1 MGKISVKKRLM
12 VNFILIIIISVFILE
27 FLLILFTRHYYYNNL
42 EDAISNQI
50 KTSAEFYNKYFSNS
64 SLEDNV
70 LDNVDVFWRQT
81 SAQVQIID
89 TNGKILMDSIGVL
102 NKNQIKTSDVQK
114 ALKGE
119 KGVWIGKVDY
129 DVSGVMAVSYPLK
142 SDNQIVGVLRFITSL
157 RYVNNDIAKI
167 TLGFL
172 LIGLVV
178 ILISGLVS
186 LFLANSITEPIKE
199 LTDVANKMAS
209 GNFKVKSEKMFD
221 DEIGDLSDTLNYM
234 ADEIVK
240 KDQLK
245 NEFISSVSHE
255 LRTPLTSI
263 KGWAI
268 TLNCNEVDK
277 EILKDGLKIIEDESE
292 RLSGMVEEL
301 LDFSKFVSG
310 KLRLNKEEI
319 NICQVIDTVRKQ
331 LEPYSYRNR
340 INFKAMCINNLP
352 NIYGDKNRIK
362 QVLINL
368 LDNAFKFTPEGG
380 LVELSSKYEEGYIT
394 VTVKDTGIGISS
406 EDLPRV
412 KEKFYKGNSSK
423 SKNGIGLSIC
433 DEIIKLH
440 NGVLH
445 IESEENKGTTIL
457 VKLPIIKL

>member
-1 MGKISVKKRLM
+1 MSKISVKRRLM

-27 FLLILFTRHYYYNNL
+27 FLLIIFTRHYYYNNL

-64 SLEDNV
+64 PLEDNV

-89 TNGKILMDSIGVL
+89 TKGKVLMDSIGVS
-102 NKNQIKTSDVQK
+102 NKSQIKTSDIQK

-129 DVSGVMAVSYPLK
+129 DTSGVMAVTYPLK

-157 RYVNNDIAKI
+157 RYVNSDIARI
-167 TLGFL
+167 SLGFL

-221 DEIGDLSDTLNYM
+221 DEFGELSDTLNYM

-268 TLNCNEVDK
+268 TLNSNEVDK

-310 KLRLNKEEI
+310 KMKLNKEEI
-319 NICQVIDTVRKQ
+319 NICEIIDTVRKQ
-331 LEPYSYRNR
+331 LEPYAYRNR
-340 INFKAMCINNLP
+340 INFKATCINKLP
-352 NIYGDKNRIK
+352 NIYGDRNRIK

-380 LVELSSKYEEGYIT
+380 LVELNTKCEEEYIT
-394 VTVKDTGIGISS
+394 IVVKDTGVGINK

-412 KEKFYKGNSSK
+412 KEKFYKGNSGK

-445 IESEENKGTTIL
+445 IESEENKGTTIS
-457 VKLPIIKL
+457 VKLPMIKL

>member
-1 MGKISVKKRLM
+1 MSKISVKKRLM

-27 FLLILFTRHYYYNNL
+27 FLLIIFTKHYYYKNL

-64 SLEDNV
+64 PLEDNV

-89 TNGKILMDSIGVL
+89 TNGKVLMDSIGVSH
-102 NKNQIKTSDVQK
+102 KNDIKTSDVEK

-119 KGVWIGKVDY
+119 KGVWVGNVDY
-129 DVSGVMAVSYPLK
+129 DTSGVMAVSYSLK
-142 SDNQIVGVLRFITSL
+142 SDNKIVGVLRFITSL
-157 RYVNNDIAKI
+157 KYVNRDITKI
-167 TLGFL
+167 ALGFIF
-172 LIGLVV
+172 IGLVV

-199 LTDVANKMAS
+199 LTYVANKMAS
-209 GNFKVKSEKMFD
+209 GNFKAKSEKMFD
-221 DEIGDLSDTLNYM
+221 DEFGDMSDTLNYM
-234 ADEIVK
+234 ANEIVK
-240 KDQLK
+240 KEQLK

-268 TLNCNEVDK
+268 TLNSNEVDK
-277 EILKDGLKIIEDESE
+277 EILKDGLKIIEEESE

-310 KLRLNKEEI
+310 KMKLNKEEI
-319 NICQVIDTVRKQ
+319 NVCEIIDTVRKQ
-331 LEPYSYRNR
+331 LEPYAYRNKV
-340 INFKAMCINNLP
+340 NFKASCINKLP

-368 LDNAFKFTPEGG
+368 LDNAFKFSNEGG
-380 LVELSSKYEEGYIT
+380 LVELKAKCKEEYIIII
-394 VTVKDTGIGISS
+394 VKDTGVGISK

-412 KEKFYKGNSSK
+412 KEKFYKGNSGK
-423 SKNGIGLSIC
+423 SRNGIGLSIC
-433 DEIIKLH
+433 DEIIKHH
-440 NGVLH
+440 NGVLN

-457 VKLPIIKL
+457 VKLPIKKL

>member
-1 MGKISVKKRLM
+1 MSKISVKKRLM

-27 FLLILFTRHYYYNNL
+27 FLLIIFTRHYYYNNL
-42 EDAISNQI
+42 EDAITNQI
-50 KTSAEFYNKYFSNS
+50 KTSAEFYNKYFSSS

-89 TNGKILMDSIGVL
+89 KNGKVLMDSIGVL
-102 NKNQIKTSDVQK
+102 NKNKIRTLDIQK
-114 ALKGE
+114 ALRGE

-129 DVSGVMAVSYPLK
+129 DSSGVMAVTYPLK
-142 SDNQIVGVLRFITSL
+142 SDNKIVGVLRFITSL
-157 RYVNNDIAKI
+157 RYVNSDIARI
-167 TLGFL
+167 SLGFL
-172 LIGLVV
+172 IIGLVV
-178 ILISGLVS
+178 IFISGLVS

-199 LTDVANKMAS
+199 LTNVANKMAA
-209 GNFKVKSEKMFD
+209 GNFKVKSEKMYE
-221 DEIGDLSDTLNYM
+221 DEFGDLSDTLNYM

-240 KDQLK
+240 KDQVK

-268 TLNCNEVDK
+268 TLNSNKVDK

-301 LDFSKFVSG
+301 LDFSKLVSG
-310 KLRLNKEEI
+310 KMKLNKVEI
-319 NICQVIDTVRKQ
+319 DIGEIIDTVRKQ
-331 LEPYSYRNR
+331 LEPYAYRNR
-340 INFKAMCINNLP
+340 INFKASYTNRLP
-352 NIYGDKNRIK
+352 KIYCDKNRIK

-368 LDNAFKFTPEGG
+368 LDNGFKFTPEGG
-380 LVELSSKYEEGYIT
+380 VVELSTRYEDDYIT
-394 VTVKDTGIGISS
+394 IIITDTGIGISP

-412 KEKFYKGNSSK
+412 KEKFYKGNSGK

-433 DEIIKLH
+433 DEIVKLH

-445 IESEENKGTTIL
+445 IESEENKGTVIS
-457 VKLPIIKL
+457 VKLPVINL